1 MIAARPQRQTFA
13 KDSPGMARIVRHLAA
28 GLAATVVLALLL
40 SGKAVAEPGYS
51 FDTTPGKLPKAV
63 IPLHYAI
70 ELTPDLA
77 SLRLE
82 GFEAVDIEVCEP
94 TARLTLNAVNMTLG
108 ATTIDDDAQR
118 ADVALD
124 AATETAT
131 LTFPKALTAGAH
143 RLRVG
148 FTARINAFGRGLF
161 FVDYPTDKGVKRM
174 LSSQLEPADARRIF
188 PCWDEPAFK
197 ATFALTVT
205 VPRTFLAVGNMP
217 VAREEPV
224 APDKKQ
230 VAFAPTPKMSSYLFV
245 FAAGELERL
254 TQESDGVTV
263 GVVTTAGKREQG
275 RFALENAVKLLD
287 YYDDYFG
294 IKYPLPKLDLIAV
307 PGGFGGAM
315 ENWGG
320 ITFFESRLLF
330 DPSTNPDTAR
340 RGIFSVLAHEMA
352 HQWFGDLVTMG
363 WWDNLWLNEGFASWM
378 QEKAAEHF
386 YPQWQT
392 WLNGYGQK
400 QYAMALDARR
410 TSHPIQQPVADHSEA
425 NAAFDGITYNKGQA
439 LIRMLEN
446 HLGEGAFADGIHKY
460 MAAHAYG
467 NTTTADLWQALES
480 AAGKPVT
487 GIAASFTEQDGVP
500 LIVAETSCSGDTQ
513 QMTLRQD
520 RFAIVPA
527 ASSPASTQAPVLPSR
542 TWQVPIS
549 VGPLRTTQPAEHLL
563 LQGSSEIAAGSC
575 GEAVKVNRGDVGYYR
590 TEYGPNSRAALAKSL
605 ALMTPDDRV
614 NFLADS
620 WALVQAGRA
629 EPPSYLALIEE
640 ISRDDRRAVW
650 DQAIGTLTTLDR
662 LARDRAE
669 RPALQGYA
677 RSRLR
682 PLFDRLGWDGS
693 GSGDD
698 ENTLLRA
705 SLISALG
712 QFGDE
717 DILAEARRRFAAFL
731 QNPQSLPNA
740 LRDPVTHLVG
750 ISANSASYDTLLALA
765 RKSTVTNERLR
776 YYYAAASARDATL
789 ARATLALTLTDEL
802 PNAIIGGLIN
812 TVASSGEQ
820 PDLAWEFVQTNFYAL
835 SAKQGPSFRDAF
847 IATFMT
853 NFSDDAHAAELKNFA
868 PAQETSGGRVI
879 TARALET
886 IAISAD
892 LKTRALP
899 AVNAWIKEHNG
910 GRP

>member
-1 MIAARPQRQTFA
+1 MTAARPHRQTFV
-13 KDSPGMARIVRHLAA
+13 KDSPGIVRAVRRLAV
-28 GLAATVVLALLL
+28 LAATVVLALLL
-40 SGKAVAEPGYS
+40 LPGRAIAEPGYS
-51 FDTTPGKLPKAV
+51 FDTTPGKLPKTV
-63 IPLHYAI
+63 IPVHYAI
-70 ELTPDLA
+70 ELMPDLA
-77 SLRLE
+77 SLTLAGAE
-82 GFEAVDIEVCEP
+82 VVDIEVREP

-108 ATTIDDDAQR
+108 VATIDDDARR
-118 ADVALD
+118 AEVALD
-124 AATETAT
+124 GATETAT
-131 LTFPKALTAGAH
+131 LTFAQPLTAGAH
-143 RLRVG
+143 RLHVS
-148 FTARINAFGRGLF
+148 FTALINAFGRGLF

-197 ATFALTVT
+197 ATLALTVT

-224 APDKKQ
+224 APDLKQ

-245 FAAGELERL
+245 FATGELERL
-254 TQESDGVTV
+254 TAETDGVTV

-275 RFALENAVKLLD
+275 RFALENAVKLLG
-287 YYDDYFG
+287 YYNDYFG
-294 IKYPLPKLDLIAV
+294 IRYPLPKLDLIAV

-330 DPSTNPDTAR
+330 DPSTNADTAR
-340 RGIFSVLAHEMA
+340 RGIFSILAHEMA

-439 LIRMLEN
+439 LIRMLESY
-446 HLGEGAFADGIHKY
+446 LGEAAFTDGIRKY

-513 QMTLRQD
+513 RMTLRQD

-527 ASSPASTQAPVLPSR
+527 PSPASTQASVLPPR

-549 VGPLRTTQPAEHLL
+549 VGPLQATRPAENLL
-563 LQGSSEIAAGSC
+563 LQGSTDIAAGSC
-575 GEAVKVNRGDVGYYR
+575 GEPVKVNRGDVGYYR
-590 TEYGPNSRAALAKSL
+590 VEYGPNSRAALAKSL

-620 WALVQAGRA
+620 WAMVQAGRA
-629 EPPSYLALIEE
+629 EPPSYLALIGQ
-640 ISRDDRRAVW
+640 ISGDDRRAVW
-650 DQAIGTLTTLDR
+650 DQVIGTLTALNR
-662 LARDRAE
+662 LSRDRTE
-669 RPALQGYA
+669 RPALQGFA
-677 RSRLR
+677 RARLR
-682 PLFDRLGWDGS
+682 PLLDRLGWDAG

-698 ENTLLRA
+698 DNTLLRA

-712 QFGDE
+712 EFGDE

-731 QNPQSLPNA
+731 QNPQSLQNA

-750 ISANSASYDTLLALA
+750 ISADRASYDTLLALA

-802 PNAIIGGLIN
+802 PNSIVGGVIN
-812 TVASSGEQ
+812 AVAASGEQ
-820 PDLAWEFVQTNFYAL
+820 PDLAWEFVQQNFDAL
-835 SAKQGPSFRDAF
+835 AARQGPSFRDAF
-847 IATFMT
+847 VASFMT
-853 NFSDDAHAAELKNFA
+853 NFSDDAHAAELKRFA
-868 PAQETSGGRVI
+868 PAQASSGGRVM

-899 AVNAWIKEHNG
+899 AVDAWIKASNG